1 MSSSTRASLLF
12 VFFAAAFT
20 YGLIR
25 LFSLQFA
32 SGDVYPELSSLR
44 ADPNGAKLLYDTLAL
59 TKGVTV
65 SRNYLPLDSL
75 GPAGAVILVLAANP
89 EAFDNEPALKA
100 FESLAERGNRVVA
113 AMNWEQHEAPP
124 GGEEW
129 NRRWHIRFGYDAE
142 PKHTHHLYFAEAEG
156 WQVTEQVAGRSLAIE
171 RAFGKGTVRL
181 ISEPDS
187 FTNESTA
194 AMDRLSAVAAAIG
207 PYDRVIFDEQHF
219 GIAESGSVV
228 GLARRFRLGGMAIGL
243 GICAALFLW
252 KSTSAFPPPVAAA
265 PVERLAGRT
274 SQSGLLTLLRRHI
287 PPGDVAGVCWSEW
300 LATHRRDVNPEKL
313 RGVEAALR
321 ERAGRPIEAIR
332 EIQIVLQAKGP
343 L

>member
-171 RAFGKGTVRL
+171 RAFGKGTVKVARESLGVGEVSELTEVNSVTPEISPSRRSRELLLVAGTTSTLRRPIRL
-181 ISEPDS
+181 ICSA
-187 FTNESTA
+187 TTST
-194 AMDRLSAVAAAIG
+194 
-207 PYDRVIFDEQHF
+207 
-219 GIAESGSVV
+219 
-228 GLARRFRLGGMAIGL
+228 
-243 GICAALFLW
+243 
-252 KSTSAFPPPVAAA
+252 TS
-265 PVERLAGRT
+265 RT
-274 SQSGLLTLLRRHI
+274 SSRSSLRSTRT
-287 PPGDVAGVCWSEW
+287 G
-300 LATHRRDVNPEKL
+300 KL
-313 RGVEAALR
+313 RPAPSPPTA
-321 ERAGRPIEAIR
+321 P
-332 EIQIVLQAKGP
+332 
-343 L
+343 